1 MAAAKI
7 LGISPELIIHPGET
21 ISDILE
27 ERELKQKELAQRAG
41 VSEAFLSDVIHGKKD
56 ISKGLAMG
64 LEYALG
70 IPSSFWLNLQA
81 NYDAELLEIQKESTI
96 HEEEKGILS
105 RIHEIVDYLKKTAC
119 IPGNSTLEQTI
130 LNVRKYL
137 QVSSL
142 TALCNLVPGG
152 AFRKSDK
159 VKTDPYVLG
168 AWLCLCKVQC
178 AIHRLTQVFDVQRV
192 DELVTRLKEI
202 MCNHTGDPQRPLTEL
217 FAEFGIDFSI
227 VHNFRGAP
235 VQGYIDFKGDGTYQ
249 MVLTIRGAFADIFW
263 FSLFHELGH
272 IVNGD
277 IAKSGRFIDTTD
289 SMNAKREE
297 EADCFASSA
306 LLNQESYLSFIEN
319 EQFAISDI
327 QEYAKTQ
334 NVPSYVVI
342 GRLQREGKIP
352 YSWYAKYK
360 PKYKWAE

>member
-7 LGISPELIIHPGET
+7 LGISPELVIHPGET

-27 ERELKQKELAQRAG
+27 ERDLKQKELAQRAG

-81 NYDAELLEIQKESTI
+81 NYDAELLELQKESTI
-96 HEEEKGILS
+96 LEEEKGILS
-105 RIHEIVDYLKKTAC
+105 RIHEIVDYLKKAAC
-119 IPGNSTLEQTI
+119 IPNDSTLEQTI
-130 LNVRKYL
+130 LDVRKYL

-142 TALCNLVPGG
+142 TALCSLSPGG

-168 AWLCLCKVQC
+168 AWLCLCKVRFTM
-178 AIHRLTQVFDVQRV
+178 HRLTKVFDSRKV
-192 DELVTRLKEI
+192 DELITRIKEI
-202 MCNHTGDPQRPLTEL
+202 MCNHSGDPQQPLTVL
-217 FAEFGIDFSI
+217 FAEYGIDFSI

-235 VQGYIDFKGDGTYQ
+235 VQGYIGFSDDGTYQ

-277 IAKSGRFIDTTD
+277 ITKPGGFIDTTD
-289 SMNAKREE
+289 PKNARREE
-297 EADCFASSA
+297 KADCFASNA
-306 LLNQESYLSFIEN
+306 LLNPESYQSFIEN
-319 EQFAISDI
+319 RQFAISDI

-334 NVPSYVVI
+334 NVPPYIVI
-342 GRLQREGKIP
+342 GRLQRERKIP
-352 YSWYAKYK
+352 YNRYTQYK
-360 PKYKWAE
+360 LKYKWAN